1 MELMDEMLNV
11 HLFSFVHRQDA
22 AISRA
27 EESAIENVNNGT
39 AMPLEAAPVNQ
50 SDNSVI
56 PYDGNDEEINVDP
69 EPATP
74 LDAYG
79 CFHRDT
85 LDTYMEKYPG

>member
-1 MELMDEMLNV
+1 
-11 HLFSFVHRQDA
+11 
-22 AISRA
+22 
-27 EESAIENVNNGT
+27 
-39 AMPLEAAPVNQ
+39 MPLEAAPVNQ
-50 SDNSVI
+50 SENSVI
-56 PYDGNDEEINVDP
+56 PYDGNNEEINVDP